1 MVKEKLVFIDYF
13 IGKIGFQHS
22 VGSNG
27 SYQQMLELII
37 LLANKFKFGK
47 FAHKNP
53 SNLLK
58 NCTLAVLHSFAL
70 SRKFSAALAA
80 DSTNLRTLGILCVIV
95 IRMLFAKVFHFA
107 RYLVTGQIFCS
118 FETKCCFRSYPVIQC
133 SSEMG
138 YFTIGPVI

>member
-1 MVKEKLVFIDYF
+1 
-13 IGKIGFQHS
+13 
-22 VGSNG
+22 
-27 SYQQMLELII
+27 MLELII

-107 RYLVTGQIFCS
+107 RYLVTG
-118 FETKCCFRSYPVIQC
+118 
-133 SSEMG
+133 
-138 YFTIGPVI
+138 